1 MRCSPNPDRDRGR
14 VYRRCGCRDDHH
26 RQLGTRCPH
35 LATDPHHGTW
45 AFAVDAPSGD
55 GQRRTIRRAGFP
67 DELEA
72 RIALRRLN
80 ESLPVGVITDPRQTL
95 ADYLTAWLAEK
106 ALHLKPTTI
115 ARYRDYIHQDLIPAL
130 GAISLDDLTRRHLSA
145 FVTAQLQ
152 HGRGRVT
159 VHRIMATLSS
169 ALSEA
174 VTGERLAR
182 NPAKP
187 PLISRPA
194 AAERHLWT
202 EEQAARFLRFT
213 HVTDPM
219 FADLAELMIGTGMRK
234 GEALALRWNDVH
246 LAERTLFVRAT
257 LSAIDNNQLLLTSP
271 KTKGSRAWVALSD
284 RVTNALEDRAGSR
297 AFGQIT
303 PAGGY
308 VFHRHGRPL
317 HPKTA
322 LDRFHLLCDKSGVP
336 RIALHDLRHL
346 AASFAMAAGVALPV
360 VSKTLRHR
368 TLSTTANI
376 YAELTRLA
384 ARAAVDAI
392 SWTLS
397 TADRAVLGEPSCRA
411 RRPWHQN
418 PRPHHRL
425 AARQTPQEIEAT
437 TVWPMWPGDHTATTS
452 RRDIKKAAP
461 ARSGNGLRP
470 AVSQVG
476 TTGFE
481 PATP

>member
-1 MRCSPNPDRDRGR
+1 MRSSRTTGDRGR
-14 VYRRCGCRDDHH
+14 VYRRCGCRDDHR

-35 LATDPHHGTW
+35 LAADPRHGSW
-45 AFAVDAPSGD
+45 AFAVDVPSAD
-55 GQRRTIRRAGFP
+55 GHRRTIRRAGFP
-67 DELEA
+67 DETDA
-72 RIALRRLN
+72 RIALRRFN
-80 ESLPVGVITDPRQTL
+80 ESLPIGVVTDPRQST
-95 ADYLTAWLAEK
+95 ADYLTGWLAEK
-106 ALHLKPTTI
+106 ELHLKPTTI
-115 ARYRDYIHQDLIPAL
+115 ARYRDYIEQDLIPAL
-130 GAISLDDLTRRHLSA
+130 GAIPLDDLTRPHLRA
-145 FVTAQLQ
+145 FVTNQLR
-152 HGRGRVT
+152 HHRGRVT
-159 VHRIMATLSS
+159 VHRIMSTLSS
-169 ALSEA
+169 ALSDA
-174 VTGERLAR
+174 VTGERLPR

-202 EEQAARFLRFT
+202 EEEAARFLRFT
-213 HVTDPM
+213 HLTDPLY
-219 FADLAELMIGTGMRK
+219 ADIAELMIGTGLRK
-234 GEALALRWNDVH
+234 GEVLGLRWNDVH
-246 LAERTLFVRAT
+246 LPERTLFVRAT
-257 LSAIDNNQLLLTSP
+257 LSVIDNTRLLLTAP

-284 RVTNALEDRAGSR
+284 RVADALDDRAGSR
-297 AFGQIT
+297 AFGHIT
-303 PAGGY
+303 PVGGY

-317 HPKTA
+317 HPKTV
-322 LDRFHLLCDKSGVP
+322 LDRFHLLCDKAGVP

-346 AASFAMAAGVALPV
+346 AASFAMAAGVPLPI

-384 ARAAVDAI
+384 ERAAVDAI
-392 SWTLS
+392 AWTLN
-397 TADRAVLGEPSCRA
+397 TADRADLGRPACRA

-425 AARQTPQEIEAT
+425 AAHQTPQEIEPT
-437 TVWPMWPGDHTATTS
+437 TAWPMWPGDHTATTS

-470 AVSQVG
+470 AVMQVG

>member
-1 MRCSPNPDRDRGR
+1 MHSSPDHGR
-14 VYRRCGCRDDHH
+14 VYRRCGCRDDHR
-26 RQLGTRCPH
+26 RQFGTRCPH

-45 AFAVDAPSGD
+45 AFAVGAPTAD
-55 GQRRTIRRAGFP
+55 GRRRRTIRRSGFP
-67 DELEA
+67 DETDA
-72 RIALRRLN
+72 RIALRRFN
-80 ESLPVGVITDPRQTL
+80 ESLPLGVVTDPRQST
-95 ADYLTAWLAEK
+95 ADYLTSWLTEK
-106 ALHLKPTTI
+106 ELHLKPTTI
-115 ARYRDYIHQDLIPAL
+115 ARYRDYITQDLIPAL
-130 GAISLDDLTRRHLSA
+130 GAIPLDDLTRQHLAA
-145 FVTAQLQ
+145 FVTDQLRR
-152 HGRGRVT
+152 HRGRVT
-159 VHRIMATLSS
+159 VHRIVSTLSS
-169 ALSEA
+169 ALATA
-174 VTGERLAR
+174 VDTERLAR

-213 HVTDPM
+213 HLVDPLY
-219 FADLAELMIGTGMRK
+219 ADLAELMIGTGMRK
-234 GEALALRWNDVH
+234 GEVLALRWDDVH
-246 LAERTLFVRAT
+246 LPERTLFIRAT
-257 LSAIDNNQLLLTSP
+257 LSAIDNNQLLLTAP

-284 RVTNALEDRAGSR
+284 RVVEALEEQTGSR

-303 PAGGY
+303 HAGGY

-322 LDRFHLLCDKSGVP
+322 LDRFHLLCDKAGVP

-346 AASFAMAAGVALPV
+346 AASFALAAGTPLPV

-376 YAELTRLA
+376 YAELTHLA

-392 SWTLS
+392 SWTLN
-397 TADRAVLGEPSCRA
+397 TADRAVRGEAACRA

-418 PRPHHRL
+418 PRPHQRL
-425 AARQTPQEIEAT
+425 AAHQTSQEIEPPTA
-437 TVWPMWPGDHTATTS
+437 WPMWPGDHTATTS
-452 RRDIKKAAP
+452 RQNIKKAAP

-470 AVSQVG
+470 AVKQVG